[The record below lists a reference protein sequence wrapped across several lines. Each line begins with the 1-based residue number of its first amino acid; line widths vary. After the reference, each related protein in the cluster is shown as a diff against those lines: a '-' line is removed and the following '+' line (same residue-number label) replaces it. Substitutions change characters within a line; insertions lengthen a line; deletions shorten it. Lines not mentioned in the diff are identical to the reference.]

1 MKIQFN
7 ATDVAEIIARYLE
20 DTTKFEV
27 DEVTAVL
34 STEGVTVYV
43 GEEPENTVTP
53 VAEPVQ
59 EKKTRKPR
67 QPRKPVVEEQP
78 QLPLEEPVE
87 VSVVDEPQP
96 DYEEPEVQLRVEDAP
111 TPTVDFDPAK
121 PLFG

>member
-43 GEEPENTVTP
+43 GEEPENTATP

-87 VSVVDEPQP
+87 VVDEPQP
-96 DYEEPEVQLRVEDAP
+96 DYEEPEVQLHVEDEP

>member
-43 GEEPENTVTP
+43 GEEPENAVTP

-78 QLPLEEPVE
+78 TLPLEEPVE
-87 VSVVDEPQP
+87 VVDEPQP
-96 DYEEPEVQLRVEDAP
+96 DYEEPEVQLHVEDEP

>member
-43 GEEPENTVTP
+43 GEEPENAVTP
-53 VAEPVQ
+53 IAEPVQ

-87 VSVVDEPQP
+87 VVDEPQP
-96 DYEEPEVQLRVEDAP
+96 DYEEPEVQLHVEDEP

>member
-43 GEEPENTVTP
+43 GEEPENTTTP

-78 QLPLEEPVE
+78 PLPLGEPE
-87 VSVVDEPQP
+87 VVDEPQP
-96 DYEEPEVQLRVEDAP
+96 DYEEPEVQLHVEDEP